1 MLISSLMSY
10 PGNLETERLLLR
22 PTEDRDVDDIYE
34 YLGDPEVMRY
44 RMCGV
49 QSRPAVEQ
57 WVRNV
62 VTRGRDYTEFVG
74 KVHQIVLK
82 SADKVIGY
90 CYLDVP
96 WPEGYR
102 DAFTNGNADFADLS
116 YGLTRI
122 YWGHGYATEA
132 ALAVLAHGFHHAGV
146 EKVGAAVNPNNK
158 PSIRVLHRCDFSF
171 SRKIH
176 WPNQGLVDFYVL
188 PKPEKNK

>member
-1 MLISSLMSY
+1 MTCPS
-10 PGNLETERLLLR
+10 NLETERLLLR

-34 YLGDPEVMRY
+34 YMSDPEVMRY
-44 RMCGV
+44 RICGV
-49 QSRPAVEQ
+49 QSRPVVEQ
-57 WVRNV
+57 WVENI

-90 CYLDVP
+90 CYLDNP

-102 DAFTNGNADFADLS
+102 EVLTNGNADFADLS
-116 YGLTRI
+116 YGLAHKYLR
-122 YWGHGYATEA
+122 HGYATEA
-132 ALAVLAHGFHHAGV
+132 ALAVLAYGFHHAGV

-158 PSIRVLHRCDFSF
+158 PSIRVLQRCTFVY
-171 SRKIH
+171 SRKIY

-188 PKPEKNK
+188 PRT